1 MINNSLNNYNSFSYS
16 PNTFCLVCGFS
27 EQRVLGKRGNR
38 EYSGA
43 NLNFK
48 PHVYTNVVKCCKCG
62 FIFCNPAIIG
72 LEWLEVEHYN
82 NPNVYKVNEQQDFFT
97 AFSIGFE
104 LINKFKPS
112 GKLLDIGAGKGE
124 FVSFAKKKGYEA
136 NGIEPSQRFCD
147 HANKTYGIHLDQGFL
162 GEGNHFI
169 GEKFDVIT
177 LFHVLEHVC
186 RPQDLLKNSYNFLKD
201 DGVLYIE
208 VPNADSFLLWI
219 ADFVFRLLGKNWS
232 SRLSP
237 LHPPFHS
244 LGYSPKSLKYLLEN
258 NNFKIIESR
267 TFSGK
272 VRGYDTSKRISVF
285 LSLARNIVMN
295 IINILPN
302 RELVCVVVKKVN

>member
-1 MINNSLNNYNSFSYS
+1 
-16 PNTFCLVCGFS
+16 
-27 EQRVLGKRGNR
+27 
-38 EYSGA
+38 
-43 NLNFK
+43 
-48 PHVYTNVVKCCKCG
+48 
-62 FIFCNPAIIG
+62 
-72 LEWLEVEHYN
+72 
-82 NPNVYKVNEQQDFFT
+82 
-97 AFSIGFE
+97 
-104 LINKFKPS
+104 
-112 GKLLDIGAGKGE
+112 
-124 FVSFAKKKGYEA
+124 
-136 NGIEPSQRFCD
+136 
-147 HANKTYGIHLDQGFL
+147 
-162 GEGNHFI
+162 
-169 GEKFDVIT
+169 
-177 LFHVLEHVC
+177 
-186 RPQDLLKNSYNFLKD
+186 
-201 DGVLYIE
+201 
-208 VPNADSFLLWI
+208 LWI